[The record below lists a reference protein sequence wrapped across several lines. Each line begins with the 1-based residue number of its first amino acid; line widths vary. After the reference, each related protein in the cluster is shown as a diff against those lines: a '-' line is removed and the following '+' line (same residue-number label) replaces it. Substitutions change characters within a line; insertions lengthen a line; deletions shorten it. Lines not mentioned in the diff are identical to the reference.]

1 LRREHKL
8 SVTDNSHEARGDAHH
23 MAVFLPTS
31 QMNLGLLLPQQIGSE
46 LRL

>member
-1 LRREHKL
+1 
-8 SVTDNSHEARGDAHH
+8 